1 MGQLVTYF
9 KMGGIVMWPLL
20 FFSLVTLVV
29 FIERLITYHR
39 LQVNTRA
46 LLIQVRKA
54 LLEERN
60 ADLAVKICEKYR
72 GPVTAVLKAAILK
85 YGKPKEEIEK
95 TVEAAAV
102 YEMARIEKRLMW
114 LATSANVAPMLGFL
128 GTVTGMIKSFDALA
142 KVGLS
147 NPGLVA
153 AGISEALITTAF
165 GLFIAIPAQIFY
177 NYFMSRVNKFVHDI
191 EASAN
196 ILMETFDEV
205 QRSPHAN

>member
-1 MGQLVTYF
+1 MGQLVSYF
-9 KMGGIVMWPLL
+9 KMGGIVMFPLL
-20 FFSLVTLVV
+20 FFSLAIVVV

-39 LQVNTRA
+39 LKVNTREI
-46 LLIQVRKA
+46 LIQIRKA

-60 ADLAVKICEKYR
+60 ADLAVKVCEKYK
-72 GPVTAVLKAAILK
+72 GPVASVLKAAILK
-85 YGKPKEEIEK
+85 YGQPKEEIEK
-95 TVEAAAV
+95 TIEAASV
-102 YEMARIEKRLMW
+102 YEMARIEKRLIW
-114 LATSANVAPMLGFL
+114 LATSANVSPMFGFL

-165 GLFIAIPAQIFY
+165 GLFIAIPSQIFY

-196 ILMETFDEV
+196 ILLETFDEL
-205 QRSPHAN
+205 QHSGSK

>member
-1 MGQLVTYF
+1 MGQLAVYF

-20 FFSLVTLVV
+20 FFSLATIVV

-39 LQVNTRA
+39 LKVNTRT
-46 LLIQVRKA
+46 LLMQIRKA
-54 LLEERN
+54 LLEDRN
-60 ADLAVKICEKYR
+60 ADLAVKVCEKHR
-72 GPVTAVLKAAILK
+72 GPVAAVLKAGILK

-95 TVEAAAV
+95 TIEAAAV

-114 LATSANVAPMLGFL
+114 LATSANVSPMLGFL

-196 ILMETFDEV
+196 ILMETFDEL
-205 QRSPHAN
+205 QRGGN

>member
-9 KMGGIVMWPLL
+9 KMGGITMWPML
-20 FFSLVTLVV
+20 FFSIATVVV

-39 LQVNTRA
+39 LKVNTKGI
-46 LLIQVRKA
+46 LLQIRKA

-60 ADLAVKICEKYR
+60 ADLAVKVCEKYK
-72 GPVTAVLKAAILK
+72 GPVASVLKAAILK
-85 YGKPKEEIEK
+85 YGQPKEEIEK
-95 TVEAAAV
+95 TIEAAAV

-114 LATSANVAPMLGFL
+114 LATSANVSPMFGFL

-165 GLFIAIPAQIFY
+165 GLFIAIPAQIIY
-177 NYFMSRVNKFVHDI
+177 NYFMTRVNKFVHDI

-196 ILMETFDEV
+196 ILLETFDEL
-205 QRSPHAN
+205 QHPGNK

>member
-1 MGQLVTYF
+1 MGQLAVYF

-20 FFSLVTLVV
+20 FFSLATIVV

-39 LQVNTRA
+39 LKVNTRT
-46 LLIQVRKA
+46 LLLQIRKA
-54 LLEERN
+54 LLEDRN
-60 ADLAVKICEKYR
+60 ADLAVKVCEKHR
-72 GPVTAVLKAAILK
+72 GPVAAVLKAGILK

-95 TVEAAAV
+95 TIEAAAV

-114 LATSANVAPMLGFL
+114 LATSANVSPMLGFL

-196 ILMETFDEV
+196 ILMETFDEL
-205 QRSPHAN
+205 QRGGN

>member
-20 FFSLVTLVV
+20 FFSLATIVV

-39 LQVNTRA
+39 LKVNTRS
-46 LLIQVRKA
+46 LLMQIRKA
-54 LLEERN
+54 LLEDRN
-60 ADLAVKICEKYR
+60 ADLAVRVCEKHR
-72 GPVTAVLKAAILK
+72 GPVAAVLKAGILK

-95 TVEAAAV
+95 TIEAAAV

-114 LATSANVAPMLGFL
+114 LATSANVSPMLGFL

-196 ILMETFDEV
+196 ILMETFDEL
-205 QRSPHAN
+205 QRGGN

>member
-20 FFSLVTLVV
+20 FFSLATIVV

-39 LQVNTRA
+39 LKVNTRT
-46 LLIQVRKA
+46 LLMQVRKA
-54 LLEERN
+54 LLEDRN
-60 ADLAVKICEKYR
+60 ADLAVKVCEKHR
-72 GPVTAVLKAAILK
+72 GPVAAVLKAGILK
-85 YGKPKEEIEK
+85 YGKSKEEIEK
-95 TVEAAAV
+95 TIEAAAV

-114 LATSANVAPMLGFL
+114 LATSANVSPMLGFL

-196 ILMETFDEV
+196 ILMETFDEL
-205 QRSPHAN
+205 QRGGN

>member
-1 MGQLVTYF
+1 MGQLVAYF

-20 FFSLVTLVV
+20 FFSLATIVV
-29 FIERLITYHR
+29 FIERVITYHR
-39 LQVNTRA
+39 LKVNTKQI
-46 LLIQVRKA
+46 LLEIQKA

-60 ADLAVKICEKYR
+60 VDLAVRVCEKYR
-72 GPVTAVLKAAILK
+72 GPVAAVLKSALLK
-85 YGKPKEEIEK
+85 YGQPKEEIEK
-95 TVEAAAV
+95 TIEAAAV
-102 YEMARIEKRLMW
+102 YEMARIEKRLIW
-114 LATSANVAPMLGFL
+114 LATSANVSPMFGFL

-191 EASAN
+191 EASAT
-196 ILMETFDEV
+196 ILLETFDELQHSV
-205 QRSPHAN
+205 Q

>member
-1 MGQLVTYF
+1 MGQLVAYF

-20 FFSLVTLVV
+20 FFSLATIVV
-29 FIERLITYHR
+29 FIERVITYNR
-39 LQVNTRA
+39 LKVNTKQI
-46 LLIQVRKA
+46 LLEIRKA

-60 ADLAVKICEKYR
+60 VDLAVRVCEKYR
-72 GPVTAVLKAAILK
+72 GPVAAVLKSALLK
-85 YGKPKEEIEK
+85 YGQPKEEIEK
-95 TVEAAAV
+95 TIESAAV
-102 YEMARIEKRLMW
+102 YEMARIEKRLIW
-114 LATSANVAPMLGFL
+114 LATSANVSPMFGFL

-153 AGISEALITTAF
+153 AGISEALITTAY

-191 EASAN
+191 EASAT
-196 ILMETFDEV
+196 ILLETFDEL
-205 QRSPHAN
+205 QHSAK

>member
-1 MGQLVTYF
+1 MGQLISYF
-9 KMGGIVMWPLL
+9 KMGGIVMYPLL
-20 FFSLVTLVV
+20 FFSLAIVVV

-39 LQVNTRA
+39 LKVNTREI
-46 LLIQVRKA
+46 LMQIRKA

-60 ADLAVKICEKYR
+60 ADLAVKVCEKYR
-72 GPVTAVLKAAILK
+72 GPVASVLKAAILK
-85 YGKPKEEIEK
+85 YGQPKEEIEK
-95 TVEAAAV
+95 TIEAASV
-102 YEMARIEKRLMW
+102 YEMARIEKRLIW
-114 LATSANVAPMLGFL
+114 LATSANVSPMFGFL

-165 GLFIAIPAQIFY
+165 GLFIAIPSQIFY

-196 ILMETFDEV
+196 ILLETFDEL
-205 QRSPHAN
+205 QHSNPK

>member
-20 FFSLVTLVV
+20 FFSLATIVV

-39 LQVNTRA
+39 LKVNTRT
-46 LLIQVRKA
+46 LLMQVRKA
-54 LLEERN
+54 LLEDRN
-60 ADLAVKICEKYR
+60 ADLAVKVCEKHR
-72 GPVTAVLKAAILK
+72 GPVSAVLKAGILK
-85 YGKPKEEIEK
+85 YGKSKEEIEK
-95 TVEAAAV
+95 TIEAAAV

-114 LATSANVAPMLGFL
+114 LATSANVSPMLGFL

-196 ILMETFDEV
+196 ILMETFDEL
-205 QRSPHAN
+205 QRGGN

>member
-9 KMGGIVMWPLL
+9 KMGGIVMYPLL
-20 FFSLVTLVV
+20 FFSLATIVV

-39 LQVNTRA
+39 LKVNTRA
-46 LLIQVRKA
+46 LLMQVRKA
-54 LLEERN
+54 LLEDRN
-60 ADLAVKICEKYR
+60 ADLAVKVCEKHR
-72 GPVTAVLKAAILK
+72 GPVAAVLKAGILK

-95 TVEAAAV
+95 TIEAAAV

-114 LATSANVAPMLGFL
+114 LATSANVSPMLGFL

-196 ILMETFDEV
+196 ILMETFDEL
-205 QRSPHAN
+205 QRGDN